1 MGHSRGN
8 RGVRELMLFYTNFFT
23 VKNPGKAGLGNL
35 ALGPEN
41 CYHLDA
47 GVFVLATD
55 FHRFSRKM

>member
-1 MGHSRGN
+1 
-8 RGVRELMLFYTNFFT
+8 MLFYTNFFT

-47 GVFVLATD
+47 GGFVLATD